1 MGLRLFLYA
10 IPFLYGAFF
19 IVLPIYSIHTN
30 YLATTVIL
38 FWFPSLVLYVGLFG
52 WMKKRSY
59 FLKAFWLVTLGM
71 IPLTTVFEYL
81 ALGLDI
87 WNFTEQVDRLC
98 GVSLFGAPLEE
109 FSFWFGATPFCVL
122 FYLYFRR
129 VRESRAGKEPPRD
142 LKAPL
147 ASVPYPPRRAL
158 TRHRYVRRPRIR
170 RAHPLGFRRIHV

>member
-1 MGLRLFLYA
+1 MVLRSFLYA
-10 IPFLYGAFF
+10 IPFLYGGLF
-19 IVLPIYSIHTN
+19 IVLPIYTIQTN

-38 FWFPSLVLYVGLFG
+38 FWFPALVLYVGLSG

-59 FLKAFWLVTLGM
+59 FLKAFWVVTLGM

-109 FSFWFGATPFCVL
+109 FSFWYGATPFCVL

-129 VRESRAGKEPPRD
+129 VRESRVGKETPRE
-142 LKAPL
+142 LKAPP
-147 ASVPYPPRRAL
+147 ASVPYPPRRGLA
-158 TRHRYVRRPRIR
+158 RRRYVRRNRIHRSPRF
-170 RAHPLGFRRIHV
+170 GFRRVHV